1 MAISLWLDDEGPGS
15 YDEILEYIEAVLCD
29 NTYVAHE
36 YKPEAERRNQL
47 ARGLLY
53 SILHRLGAR
62 GNECVGRS
70 NDEATWSPS
79 SSSSVGSGL

>member
-1 MAISLWLDDEGPGS
+1 MSVALWLDDGGPGS
-15 YDEILEYIEAVLCD
+15 YTEIVKYIEAVLAG

-36 YKPEAERRNQL
+36 WKGEVERRNQL
-47 ARGLLY
+47 ARGLTY

-70 NDEATWSPS
+70 NDEANWSPELLDP
-79 SSSSVGSGL
+79 VPR